1 MEYILYISRFLYRI
15 RWWLFI
21 GTGIITFTTYYLGKR
36 MLGKTYYV
44 EATLYTGAASGYDI
58 EGGNRKVDWATAQN
72 TMDNLISIIKAEST
86 LQRVSMRLYARS
98 LMKGNPSE
106 DNEYITAYNYNRI
119 YNHLKNSPN
128 GKEILA
134 LIDKNSEDKTV
145 ENFFRY
151 LRPTRSNYLY
161 GVFYFNLH
169 HYSFNDLKSIQVSRK
184 GNSDLISVNYMTDD
198 PGIAYNTI
206 EILTKEF
213 VNEYRSIR
221 YGETDNVIKYFKGE
235 LGRIGKE
242 LRINEDSL
250 TRYNVEKR
258 IINYYDETKEIA
270 AIDKEFELREQDV
283 LIDYNSAR
291 AMLSELERH
300 MDSNAKQV
308 INNLQF
314 LDKLNEASSLTG
326 KISEMETLSGD
337 TLTEGNSL
345 QDYKKRLEKTRH
357 ELSELSNKYVAYNH
371 TKEGVSKNNI
381 IEQLLYVTLKLE
393 KAKSDLLIVQESR
406 RSLDKRY
413 RFFAPVGSTI
423 KRKERNINFI
433 EQNYLSVLKS
443 YNDALMRRKNLE
455 MTSAALKVLNAPAY
469 PISPIPSS
477 LKKIVMGAC
486 AGSFLFILGF
496 FLILE
501 LLDRTLRDSIRTRR
515 LVGLPMLG
523 AFPKESTLE
532 YRGYGKECEKIATKQ
547 LSSNIL
553 RFCQQ
558 KKDGLPYIINFIST
572 EAGEGKSHVI
582 QELNGYWESIGLKV
596 RTLIWGR
603 DFNILSREY
612 NLAKSIADL
621 YTFNKEDIIIV
632 EYPNLRDANIPPE
645 LLQEANLNILIA
657 RADRG
662 WKETDKLLVE
672 KLQQQVAQIPLYV
685 YLTHASRNVVEDYTG
700 MLPPYTLRRKVLYRL
715 SQLALTESIVT
726 LISKKK
732 PFVATDD
739 KDEDDD

>member
-1 MEYILYISRFLYRI
+1 
-15 RWWLFI
+15 
-21 GTGIITFTTYYLGKR
+21 

-134 LIDKNSEDKTV
+134 LIDKSSEDKTV

-151 LRPTRSNYLY
+151 LQPTRSNYLY

-337 TLTEGNSL
+337 TLTEGKSL

-357 ELSELSNKYVAYNH
+357 ELSELSNKYVAHNY

-381 IEQLLYVTLKLE
+381 IEQWLDVTLKLE

-433 EQNYLSVLKS
+433 EQNDLSVLKS

-477 LKKIVMGAC
+477 LKKIVMEHVPVASY
-486 AGSFLFILGF
+486 SF
-496 FLILE
+496 
-501 LLDRTLRDSIRTRR
+501 
-515 LVGLPMLG
+515 
-523 AFPKESTLE
+523 
-532 YRGYGKECEKIATKQ
+532 
-547 LSSNIL
+547 
-553 RFCQQ
+553 
-558 KKDGLPYIINFIST
+558 
-572 EAGEGKSHVI
+572 
-582 QELNGYWESIGLKV
+582 
-596 RTLIWGR
+596 
-603 DFNILSREY
+603 
-612 NLAKSIADL
+612 
-621 YTFNKEDIIIV
+621 
-632 EYPNLRDANIPPE
+632 
-645 LLQEANLNILIA
+645 
-657 RADRG
+657 
-662 WKETDKLLVE
+662 
-672 KLQQQVAQIPLYV
+672 
-685 YLTHASRNVVEDYTG
+685 
-700 MLPPYTLRRKVLYRL
+700 
-715 SQLALTESIVT
+715 
-726 LISKKK
+726 
-732 PFVATDD
+732 
-739 KDEDDD
+739 

>member
-134 LIDKNSEDKTV
+134 LIDKSSEDKTV

-151 LRPTRSNYLY
+151 LQPTRSNYLY

-300 MDSNAKQV
+300 MASNA
-308 INNLQF
+308 
-314 LDKLNEASSLTG
+314 
-326 KISEMETLSGD
+326 
-337 TLTEGNSL
+337 
-345 QDYKKRLEKTRH
+345 
-357 ELSELSNKYVAYNH
+357 
-371 TKEGVSKNNI
+371 
-381 IEQLLYVTLKLE
+381 
-393 KAKSDLLIVQESR
+393 
-406 RSLDKRY
+406 
-413 RFFAPVGSTI
+413 
-423 KRKERNINFI
+423 
-433 EQNYLSVLKS
+433 
-443 YNDALMRRKNLE
+443 
-455 MTSAALKVLNAPAY
+455 
-469 PISPIPSS
+469 
-477 LKKIVMGAC
+477 
-486 AGSFLFILGF
+486 
-496 FLILE
+496 
-501 LLDRTLRDSIRTRR
+501 
-515 LVGLPMLG
+515 
-523 AFPKESTLE
+523 
-532 YRGYGKECEKIATKQ
+532 
-547 LSSNIL
+547 
-553 RFCQQ
+553 
-558 KKDGLPYIINFIST
+558 
-572 EAGEGKSHVI
+572 
-582 QELNGYWESIGLKV
+582 
-596 RTLIWGR
+596 
-603 DFNILSREY
+603 
-612 NLAKSIADL
+612 
-621 YTFNKEDIIIV
+621 
-632 EYPNLRDANIPPE
+632 
-645 LLQEANLNILIA
+645 
-657 RADRG
+657 
-662 WKETDKLLVE
+662 
-672 KLQQQVAQIPLYV
+672 
-685 YLTHASRNVVEDYTG
+685 
-700 MLPPYTLRRKVLYRL
+700 
-715 SQLALTESIVT
+715 IVT
-726 LISKKK
+726 
-732 PFVATDD
+732 
-739 KDEDDD
+739 